1 MGDILKFKTRQAKSM
16 EEFLDNV
23 KKQVLEENIDNM
35 IIVSKCEDGTV
46 MVGYTGNLDWGKK
59 QELVGHMQV
68 DVINEMIKANYVT
81 PE

>member
-1 MGDILKFKTRQAKSM
+1 MGNIIKFKTKATKSM

-35 IIVSKCEDGTV
+35 ILVCKCDDGTILT
-46 MVGYTGNLDWGKK
+46 GYTGNLDWGKK
-59 QELVGHMQV
+59 QELVGHIQM
-68 DVINEMIKANYVT
+68 DIINDMIRANYVT